1 MAVSTSLIRQSIA
14 MSSDLAK
21 VWFEDRATKK
31 SLEEFKLRGGLR
43 ESSKGFVYAYFSA
56 DDRAIYIGQTSRG
69 VKARLYDQTSP
80 HMQKTWWSDWAYVR
94 FVSLPKDMDRLVL
107 EFLLILAYSP
117 IENKKPAAINVDEL
131 LPI

>member
-69 VKARLYDQTSP
+69 VKAQFIR
-80 HMQKTWWSDWAYVR
+80 SDITTHAEDV
-94 FVSLPKDMDRLVL
+94 VV
-107 EFLLILAYSP
+107 
-117 IENKKPAAINVDEL
+117 
-131 LPI
+131 